1 MIPRRHF
8 SWSRWV
14 PLVLLFAAL
23 AACQPARSGG
33 KAATTPPP
41 SIESHTLTILGY
53 NYTNRY
59 IDQFSVNGAGGS
71 NLQVSTPEE
80 GGGKGTC
87 CAVWVDGTPLPVT
100 MHVQWVAD
108 TCVEFLTNKYGERRA
123 TARNTYKEQDVLFKG
138 PVPADPNNLE
148 VHFYPDGHIEI
159 AITKMPSKPLLK
171 LDPEREVKAALC
183 PDVKP

>member
-8 SWSRWV
+8 SWSRWA
-14 PLVLLFAAL
+14 PLVLLFTAL

-59 IDQFSVNGAGGS
+59 IDQFSVNGAGGGNMS
-71 NLQVSTPEE
+71 VSTPTSS
-80 GGGKGTC
+80 GGGGTC

-100 MHVQWVAD
+100 MHVRWVAD
-108 TCVEFLTNKYGERRA
+108 YCIDILTSRYGEKHRVPQSFF
-123 TARNTYKEQDVLFKG
+123 KEADVVFNG
-138 PVPADPNNLE
+138 PVPSDPHNLE
-148 VHFYPDGHIEI
+148 VHFYPDGHIEL
-159 AITKMPSKPLLK
+159 AITSMASEPRLK
-171 LDPEREVKAALC
+171 LDPQREIKGELC
-183 PDVKP
+183 PGVKP

>member
-1 MIPRRHF
+1 MISRRLF

-14 PLVLLFAAL
+14 PLVLLFTAL

-33 KAATTPPP
+33 KAATTPAP
-41 SIESHTLTILGY
+41 SSEPHTLTILGY
-53 NYTNRY
+53 NYTSRY

-108 TCVEFLTNKYGERRA
+108 YCIDILTSRYGEKHRVPQSFF
-123 TARNTYKEQDVLFKG
+123 KEADVVFNG
-138 PVPADPNNLE
+138 PVPSDPHNLE
-148 VHFYPDGHIEI
+148 VHFYPDGHIEL
-159 AITKMPSKPLLK
+159 AITSMASKPRLK
-171 LDPEREVKAALC
+171 LDPQREIKGELC
-183 PDVKP
+183 PGVKP